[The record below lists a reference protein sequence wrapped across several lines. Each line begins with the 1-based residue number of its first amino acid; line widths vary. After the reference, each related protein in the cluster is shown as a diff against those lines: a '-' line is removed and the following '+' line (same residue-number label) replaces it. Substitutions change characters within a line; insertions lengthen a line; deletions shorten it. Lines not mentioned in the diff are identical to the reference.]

1 MAGPVESI
9 LRSTT
14 HSLDS
19 WMPETEADRVAIREH
34 LNSILATSFFN
45 TSKRYP
51 AFLNYVVDAAL
62 RGRTEMLK
70 ERTLGIEVFHRNPMY
85 DTSSD
90 PVVRT
95 AACEVRKRLGQ
106 YYSEFGQEQNIR
118 IELPP
123 GSYIPEFR
131 RGSPRPLAVTAHSS
145 IVSPADASDSAS
157 EVQTPVYPAARRAT
171 GSRAAYLGVAI
182 ALAIGIGLGLVGT
195 NVYPWTR
202 ASAVDKFW
210 GPLLNSASP
219 VLICMGELH
228 TPQID
233 LKPDGSRNRFNLPV
247 AWTGPPEPNVS
258 YAVASLGDSFAL
270 ANLAAWLQGQ
280 RKAYAIQG
288 DTTTT
293 LSALGRG
300 PAVLV
305 GAFNNDWTIRFSDQL
320 RYHFDMD
327 TSTDQAWI
335 VDRERPAQKLDL
347 HVHGRAVFE
356 SEEYSLISR
365 IYEPTTGQTVLALAG
380 VAGGATAA
388 AVEFVTNRN
397 ELEAF
402 EKQAP
407 AGWENRNI
415 QVLIA
420 VSVVDGSHGAPR
432 VIATYVW

>member
-1 MAGPVESI
+1 MAVRVQSM
-9 LRSTT
+9 LSSNTA
-14 HSLDS
+14 SLNS
-19 WMPETEADRVAIREH
+19 WVPETEADRVAIREH
-34 LNSILATSFFN
+34 LNGILATSLFN

-62 RGRTEMLK
+62 RGRAEILK
-70 ERTLGIEVFHRNPMY
+70 ERILGIEVFHRNPAY

-106 YYSEFGQEQNIR
+106 YYSEVGQEQNIR

-123 GSYIPEFR
+123 GSYIPEFHR
-131 RGSPRPLAVTAHSS
+131 RNPGPLAVRLDNSVA
-145 IVSPADASDSAS
+145 SPAHGSHSAS
-157 EVQTPVYPAARRAT
+157 GIQTPVYPAARRAK
-171 GSRAAYLGVAI
+171 GFRAAYRTVAL
-182 ALAIGIGLGLVGT
+182 ALAIGIAVGLVGSR
-195 NVYPWTR
+195 VYPR
-202 ASAVDKFW
+202 APATAVDKFW
-210 GPLLNSASP
+210 GPLLSSPAP

-247 AWTGPPEPNVS
+247 TWTGPPQPDVS
-258 YAVASLGDSFAL
+258 YRVASLEDSFAL
-270 ANLAAWLQGQ
+270 ANLAAWLRGQ
-280 RKAYAIQG
+280 RKAYTIQG
-288 DTTTT
+288 DSTTT

-327 TSTDQAWI
+327 ANTDQAWI

-347 HVHGRAVFE
+347 HVHGTAV
-356 SEEYSLISR
+356 SKTEEYSLVSR
-365 IYEPTTGQTVLALAG
+365 VYEPTTGQTVVALAG
-380 VAGGATAA
+380 VAGGATGD
-388 AVEFVTNRN
+388 AVEFVTNRS

-402 EKQAP
+402 AKQAP
-407 AGWENRNI
+407 AGWQNRNVQI
-415 QVLIA
+415 LIA
-420 VSVVDGSHGAPR
+420 VSVVDGSHGSPH
-432 VIATYVW
+432 VVATYVW